1 MNVISVVGVIFALV
15 VLGIII
21 ALLLKRQL
29 REKYAVMWLV
39 IGVAFLVLAVFP
51 GILNALARVLGV
63 QVPSN
68 LLFALVLAL
77 LIGVTLHLSWELST
91 AEEETRRVAE
101 DVAILRAEVEQL
113 RRHAASGA
121 GRENGADADP
131 D

>member
-1 MNVISVVGVIFALV
+1 MSIISLAGVVVALV
-15 VLGIII
+15 VLAIII
-21 ALLLKRQL
+21 ALLLRRQL
-29 REKYAVMWLV
+29 REKYAVMWLI
-39 IGVAFLVLAVFP
+39 IGIAFLILALFP
-51 GILNALARVLGV
+51 GILNALARILGV

-113 RRHAASGA
+113 RRRAVSGA
-121 GRENGADADP
+121 DRENGPDADAD
-131 D
+131 